1 MEALTPRR
9 RGRPFNTGNP
19 GRRPGSKNRTT
30 VVSEALLRGEATELV
45 RKAIELAKGGN
56 VPMLK
61 VLVERILPKE
71 RSIEIDLPTINSSA
85 EAAGALGSIIDAV
98 ATGRIT
104 PSEPAAVASFVT
116 SYAQT
121 LNAVEF
127 GARVAELE
135 KTQKEIQHSLEN
147 LPKRI

>member
-61 VLVERILPKE
+61 VLVERILRSDLSRLTFL
-71 RSIEIDLPTINSSA
+71 RSILRLKPPERWDQSLMLSPPEGLPLVNLRQSQ
-85 EAAGALGSIIDAV
+85 
-98 ATGRIT
+98 
-104 PSEPAAVASFVT
+104 AS
-116 SYAQT
+116 
-121 LNAVEF
+121 LHLML
-127 GARVAELE
+127 R
-135 KTQKEIQHSLEN
+135 
-147 LPKRI
+147 R